1 MFYFHCIVLSIIIKN
16 SLQGIIYTPF
26 DSYNNPTIN
35 SVYGTGDQL
44 KDITYRSYCAV
55 LCNSE
60 HYSDDNCCVG
70 NTISTMQCQSKAECK
85 KLQDYFQ
92 YYIIKIALSSYFILV
107 LITAF
112 VVSIITFNFTKD
124 LLFKRKNAITSF
136 LIVLL
141 ASVVIPI
148 VIIEIYCC
156 YNQCD
161 IGSIFGA
168 DFNKCGGSNLIQS
181 VEIKNEKRSKRNSK
195 ENDTL
200 ENKKSDRYI
209 QMDEKIDTSKSNRI

>member
-1 MFYFHCIVLSIIIKN
+1 MYNGWDIKYDAGVLYSIYN
-16 SLQGIIYTPF
+16 
-26 DSYNNPTIN
+26 DS
-35 SVYGTGDQL
+35 
-44 KDITYRSYCAV
+44 
-55 LCNSE
+55 SE
-60 HYSDDNCCVG
+60 IQALGLYSDYLMIHKKYSSYLLTIVDVG

-156 YNQCD
+156 YKQCE